1 MSVSC
6 VSWVCTCAGVPYVCV
21 CTHIHICIS
30 TCVIQDC
37 VSSECVTGHV
47 CLPAGL
53 WGQLLLPTPAPSA
66 RPGLGWAGLGRPVS
80 SPPLPGLSPTAAS
93 RDPGP
98 GPLGS
103 RPSPAGQASL
113 GWGCAPAAPVRPRCR
128 PRFVWQRKRE
138 AAGGEGVSR
147 RRGHCPRR
155 GRGRVGRGRGGG
167 LPGPAGEGVGLLGG
181 GAGAGEEHVG
191 SRPKPSPPFP
201 RRGEGPGTPSGPSS
215 RGRERGRG
223 RGKGRWRLYGSS
235 SGSGSGS
242 CRAPAW
248 EVFSEFRAPRT
259 SRPLRPPALPDLPR
273 VCAWGGGA
281 FMRGVPDL
289 GILGFQS

>member
-1 MSVSC
+1 M
-6 VSWVCTCAGVPYVCV
+6 CV

-37 VSSECVTGHV
+37 VSCECVTGHV

-215 RGRERGRG
+215 RGEGAGPRAGEGALAPLWLQLWLRFRVLPRSGLGSFLRVQSSQNFAPPPAPSPARPAPGVCMGRG
-223 RGKGRWRLYGSS
+223 SFYARG
-235 SGSGSGS
+235 
-242 CRAPAW
+242 
-248 EVFSEFRAPRT
+248 PRPGDT
-259 SRPLRPPALPDLPR
+259 WIPIVTFPGL
-273 VCAWGGGA
+273 
-281 FMRGVPDL
+281 
-289 GILGFQS
+289 

>member
-6 VSWVCTCAGVPYVCV
+6 VSWVCTCAGVPYVGV

-37 VSSECVTGHV
+37 VSCECVTGHV

-138 AAGGEGVSR
+138 AAGGEGVTLR
-147 RRGHCPRR
+147 LLLDPWERDLAFRRGC
-155 GRGRVGRGRGGG
+155 
-167 LPGPAGEGVGLLGG
+167 
-181 GAGAGEEHVG
+181 
-191 SRPKPSPPFP
+191 
-201 RRGEGPGTPSGPSS
+201 
-215 RGRERGRG
+215 
-223 RGKGRWRLYGSS
+223 
-235 SGSGSGS
+235 
-242 CRAPAW
+242 
-248 EVFSEFRAPRT
+248 
-259 SRPLRPPALPDLPR
+259 
-273 VCAWGGGA
+273 
-281 FMRGVPDL
+281 
-289 GILGFQS
+289 

>member
-1 MSVSC
+1 M
-6 VSWVCTCAGVPYVCV
+6 CV

-37 VSSECVTGHV
+37 VSCECVTGHV

-53 WGQLLLPTPAPSA
+53 LGQLLLPTPAPSA
-66 RPGLGWAGLGRPVS
+66 RPRLGWAGETCFLPTPPWAEPHSSVQRPRARATGLASLPCRPGLPWLGVRPS
-80 SPPLPGLSPTAAS
+80 SPGPAPLQSPLCLAKKA
-93 RDPGP
+93 R
-98 GPLGS
+98 
-103 RPSPAGQASL
+103 
-113 GWGCAPAAPVRPRCR
+113 GCR
-128 PRFVWQRKRE
+128 
-138 AAGGEGVSR
+138 GEGVSR

-155 GRGRVGRGRGGG
+155 GRGRLGRGRGGG
-167 LPGPAGEGVGLLGG
+167 LPGAAGEGAGLLGG

-191 SRPKPSPPFP
+191 SRPLPSPPFP
-201 RRGEGPGTPSGPSS
+201 RRGLGPGTPSGPSS

-248 EVFSEFRAPRT
+248 EVFSKFRAPRT

-289 GILGFQS
+289 EILGFQS